1 MDNYKKI
8 RSILLQLQIIG
19 NGKYDDAV
27 FAIQSCLTKEEP
39 YTATNENVLYA
50 NAILSDVLQKE
61 KKKGT
66 KRVGKYMQKFPE
78 KFTGTDEADDF
89 NNDSKID
96 HGELLEVYKE
106 EVVDESELFEGL
118 L

>member
-19 NGKYDDAV
+19 NGRYDDAV
-27 FAIQSCLTKEEP
+27 FAIQSCLPQDDP

-50 NAILSDVLQKE
+50 NAILSDALQKE
-61 KKKGT
+61 EKKGT
-66 KRVGKYMQKFPE
+66 NRVGKYMQKFHD
-78 KFTGTDEADDF
+78 KFTGTDEADDLI
-89 NNDSKID
+89 NDSKFDRSEIQC
-96 HGELLEVYKE
+96 EQQEARVE
-106 EVVDESELFEGL
+106 ESELFEGL

>member
-19 NGKYDDAV
+19 NGRYDDAI
-27 FAIQSCLTKEEP
+27 FAIQSCLTQEEP
-39 YTATNENVLYA
+39 YTATNENILYA
-50 NAILSDVLQKE
+50 NAILSDALQKE
-61 KKKGT
+61 GKKGT
-66 KRVGKYMQKFPE
+66 KRVDKYMQKFPD
-78 KFTGTDEADDF
+78 KFKGTDEADDF
-89 NNDSKID
+89 NNDSKFDRSEIQ
-96 HGELLEVYKE
+96 LEQRE